1 MYISANHINVKLNQD
16 CSDYLITDDFKSL
29 ILCDGIGEFR
39 NSSKFSEAV
48 CEIMIES
55 AYTDINELLYNDKII
70 KLKESKIAGG
80 TTVLFAN
87 TTNNTDLTIEY
98 LGNGGCIQLSGSF
111 AKNQNNLA
119 PYRYNNLINP
129 HISFNGSLT
138 RHLSHN
144 SNNIEHKRGKLILT
158 LNNINGDILIFFT
171 DGINSLE
178 ENIIINDNEGR
189 YWRNE
194 SISLQFIIEKLNDF
208 LITEKESQ
216 DFQESLQKFNINI
229 LEELKIQEMLED
241 DAAIAIVITEDVL
254 KYYQE
259 QND

>member
-16 CSDYLITDDFKSL
+16 CSDSLITDDFKSL

-70 KLKESKIAGG
+70 KLKESKIEGG

-129 HISFNGSLT
+129 HISNNGSLT

-144 SNNIEHKRGKLILT
+144 SNNNEHKRGKLILT

-216 DFQESLQKFNINI
+216 DFQGSLQKFNINI
-229 LEELKIQEMLED
+229 LEELKIKEMLED

>member
-1 MYISANHINVKLNQD
+1 L
-16 CSDYLITDDFKSL
+16 KSL

-48 CEIMIES
+48 CEIMIKS
-55 AYTDINELLYNDKII
+55 AYKDIDELLNNDKII
-70 KLKESKIAGG
+70 KLKESKIEGG

-144 SNNIEHKRGKLILT
+144 SNNNEHKRGKLILWEEAGKFPGLKTAWQIARPSVEDSGIAFGLMIAYGTGGT
-158 LNNINGDILIFFT
+158 LGADYEGLKEMFYEPNVYNVVNMKT
-171 DGINSLE
+171 KHRGI
-178 ENIIINDNEGR
+178 
-189 YWRNE
+189 
-194 SISLQFIIEKLNDF
+194 
-208 LITEKESQ
+208 KEPVVVVNWNPERQMYS
-216 DFQESLQKFNINI
+216 
-229 LEELKIQEMLED
+229 
-241 DAAIAIVITEDVL
+241 
-254 KYYQE
+254 
-259 QND
+259 

>member
-16 CSDYLITDDFKSL
+16 CSDYLVTDDFKSL

-70 KLKESKIAGG
+70 KLKESKIEGG

-87 TTNNTDLTIEY
+87 TTNNTDLTIEH

-129 HISFNGSLT
+129 HISFNGSLN

-144 SNNIEHKRGKLILT
+144 SNNNEHNRGKLILT

-216 DFQESLQKFNINI
+216 DFQDSLQKFNIHI
-229 LEELKIQEMLED
+229 LEELKIKEMLED

>member
-16 CSDYLITDDFKSL
+16 CSSYLITDDLKSL

-48 CEIMIES
+48 CEIMIKS
-55 AYTDINELLYNDKII
+55 AYKDIDELLNNDKII
-70 KLKESKIAGG
+70 KLKESKIEGG

-144 SNNIEHKRGKLILT
+144 SNNNEHKRGKLILT

-194 SISLQFIIEKLNDF
+194 SVSLQLIIEKLNEF
-208 LITEKESQ
+208 LITERESH
-216 DFQESLQKFNINI
+216 DFQKSLQKFNINI
-229 LEELKIQEMLED
+229 LEELKIKEILED